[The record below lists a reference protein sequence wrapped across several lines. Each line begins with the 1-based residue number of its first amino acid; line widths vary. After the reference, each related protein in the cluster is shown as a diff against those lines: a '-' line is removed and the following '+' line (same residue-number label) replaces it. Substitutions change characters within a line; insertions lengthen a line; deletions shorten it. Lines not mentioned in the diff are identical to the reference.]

1 MISETSSSKPAATAI
16 HALWTFPGVVFMSF
30 VLAWAAESAQFLVSQ
45 GLALAI
51 LAWLQTLP
59 EFAVEAVIA
68 WERNVPLI
76 TANFTG
82 SLRLLVGLGWPLVY
96 FTAAIAAGRNRR
108 LLSASKRSDDAS
120 QTGIETKRRIGLKVR
135 GSARGRSDDTS
146 QIRAGGTVGSISSR
160 ARGHRLS
167 SSPRAS
173 AEPRFFEAINLE
185 KEHSI
190 EVMGLIPPL
199 AYFWLIY
206 FKGTLNMIDSIF
218 LVCMYLAYLM
228 VIRKVPPQEPE
239 NIEDLERIPRKILSL
254 RSFRKHIVI
263 ALLFVGG
270 GAGILLIARPFLH
283 SMLALAVSMGVS
295 QFVFVQWV
303 APFLSEFPEKLSAFY
318 WAKTVKR
325 APMGF
330 MNIVS
335 SNINQWTLLVA
346 MIPIVYSASS
356 GGYSTVV
363 FDQHQRTEIL
373 LTMAQSILGFVLLAN
388 MEFRVHEAVGLFLL
402 WLVQFVMPGVR
413 EEITI
418 VYFGWIAFEFAMALL
433 GQRKLAAFRDFKELW
448 KEHSLGKG
456 LLRR

>member
-1 MISETSSSKPAATAI
+1 MFSETTASKSAANTI
-16 HALWTFPGVVFMSF
+16 HALWTFPGVVLTSF
-30 VLAWAAESAQFLVSQ
+30 ILAWAAESAQFLVSQ

-82 SLRLLVGLGWPLVY
+82 SLRLLVGVGWPLVY
-96 FTAAIAAGRNRR
+96 FTAAIAAGRNR
-108 LLSASKRSDDAS
+108 K
-120 QTGIETKRRIGLKVR
+120 
-135 GSARGRSDDTS
+135 
-146 QIRAGGTVGSISSR
+146 
-160 ARGHRLS
+160 RLS
-167 SSPRAS
+167 SSKPIDRKTPSSSGRPPDSRATGHRLNS
-173 AEPRFFEAINLE
+173 RPNATGEPRFFESINLE

-190 EVMGLIPPL
+190 EVMGLMPPL

-206 FKGTLNMIDSIF
+206 FKGTLNMIDSVF
-218 LVCMYLAYLM
+218 LVVMYLAYLM

-239 NIEDLERIPRKILSL
+239 KIDDLETIPRKILSL
-254 RSFRKHIVI
+254 RSFRKHLVI
-263 ALLFVGG
+263 ALLFLGG
-270 GAGILLIARPFLH
+270 GVGILLIARPFLH
-283 SMLALAVSMGVS
+283 SMLALAVSLGVS

-318 WAKTVKR
+318 WARTVKR

-346 MIPIVYSASS
+346 MIPIVYSISC
-356 GGYSTVV
+356 GQYSTIV

-373 LTMAQSILGFVLLAN
+373 LTMAQSILGFILLAN
-388 MEFRVHEAVGLFLL
+388 MEFRVHEAVGLFSL
-402 WLVQFVMPGVR
+402 WFVQFVMPGVR
-413 EEITI
+413 EEITM
-418 VYFGWIAFEFAMALL
+418 VYFGWIAYECVMALL
-433 GQRKLAAFRDFKELW
+433 GKRKLTAFRDFKDLW
-448 KEHSLGKG
+448 KEHSLGQA
-456 LLRR
+456 LLHR

>member
-1 MISETSSSKPAATAI
+1 LFSGPSLGKTTERALD
-16 HALWTFPGVVFMSF
+16 ALWTFPGVVFVSF

-45 GLALAI
+45 ALSLAI

-108 LLSASKRSDDAS
+108 RMASRKSSGDAP
-120 QTGIETKRRIGLKVR
+120 QT
-135 GSARGRSDDTS
+135 
-146 QIRAGGTVGSISSR
+146 RADRVACSR
-160 ARGHRLS
+160 AKGHRLS
-167 SSPRAS
+167 SSPHAA

-185 KEHSI
+185 KEHAI
-190 EVMGLIPPL
+190 EIMGLIPPL
-199 AYFWLIY
+199 AYFWVIY

-218 LVCMYLAYLM
+218 LVLMYLAYLM
-228 VIRKVPPQEPE
+228 AIRKVPPQETE
-239 NIEDLERIPRKILSL
+239 KIEELERIPQKILSL
-254 RSFRKHIVI
+254 RSFRKHVVI
-263 ALLFVGG
+263 ALLFLGG
-270 GAGILLIARPFLH
+270 GAGILFIARPFLH
-283 SMLALAVSMGVS
+283 SMLGLAVSLGVS

-346 MIPIVYSASS
+346 MIPIVYSISS
-356 GGYSTVV
+356 GRYSTVV
-363 FDQHQRTEIL
+363 FDQHQKMEIL
-373 LTMAQSILGFVLLAN
+373 LTMAQSILGFILLAN
-388 MEFRVHEAVGLFLL
+388 MEFRVHEAVGLFSL
-402 WLVQFVMPGVR
+402 WFIQFVMPGIR
-413 EEITI
+413 QEITV
-418 VYFGWIAFEFAMALL
+418 VYFGWIAFECVLALL
-433 GQRKLAAFRDFKELW
+433 GKRKLTAFRDFKELW

-456 LLRR
+456 LLYR